1 MRISGKVQTMEI
13 NKNLGDENKDSFVIE
28 LVSPR
33 LIQAEATEFTHFFR
47 IPDDADRDFEAT
59 KRTWLGKRIN
69 IEGQILNLQIKH
81 ENNFIAVHLYAKTR
95 VLSSINEVGYLFF
108 FNGIPEEIAELKEGQ
123 KVRISGKIYEI
134 VKEDQFIITSLK
146 SSLLLF

>member
-59 KRTWLGKRIN
+59 KRTWLGKRIS
-69 IEGQILNLQIKH
+69 IEGQVLNSQINH
-81 ENNFIAVHLYAKTR
+81 EYNYIVVSLYAQTR
-95 VLSSINEVGYLFF
+95 ILSSTNEVGYMFF
-108 FNGIPEEIAELKEGQ
+108 FNGIPEEAAELKEGQ
-123 KVRISGKIYEI
+123 KVRISGKIIEI
-134 VKEDQFIITSLK
+134 VKGDKVIITSLA